1 MRLAIHQPEFMPWA
15 GYFNKM
21 VQSDLFIILDHVQ
34 FKKRYF
40 ENRNRIV
47 SPRGKVS
54 YLTVPVKT
62 KGKYTQS
69 ICNVEIDNTQSWKNL
84 MLERIRHSYSK
95 ATFFEKYYDD
105 IKSLLNTKQYNNLL
119 ALNMDIINLL
129 REYLGIHTPML
140 YSTSMNVGSFKASD
154 LILQTCLMNRAD
166 TYLCGI
172 SGRDY
177 IKLEDFE
184 KNNIQIESLDYQPAS
199 YKQLCSSFVPYMST
213 LDILFNHGERS
224 RDIVTNIYASQ
235 CSS

>member
-1 MRLAIHQPEFMPWA
+1 MA
-15 GYFNKM
+15 
-21 VQSDLFIILDHVQ
+21 QSDLFIILDHVQ

-84 MLERIRHSYSK
+84 ILERIRHSYSK